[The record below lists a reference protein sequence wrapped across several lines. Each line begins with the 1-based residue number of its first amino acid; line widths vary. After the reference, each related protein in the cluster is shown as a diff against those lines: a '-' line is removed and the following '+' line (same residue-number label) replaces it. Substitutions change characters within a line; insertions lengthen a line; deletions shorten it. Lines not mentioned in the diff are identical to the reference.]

1 MEVYK
6 VHATEYY
13 PNHSY
18 IDTDLCCFT
27 SLKKANDFADR
38 MQDLANENKLNV
50 CIFCEPV
57 SFNDEKAGE
66 EILKVIGRIE

>member
-1 MEVYK
+1 MEVYR
-6 VHATEYY
+6 VYATEYY

-27 SLKKANDFADR
+27 SLKKAYDFADR

-66 EILKVIGRIE
+66 KTLKVIERIE

>member
-6 VHATEYY
+6 VYATKHY
-13 PNHSY
+13 PDHSY
-18 IDTDLCCFT
+18 TDTDLCCFT
-27 SLKKANDFADR
+27 SLKKAYDFAYR

-66 EILKVIGRIE
+66 EILKVIGRIK